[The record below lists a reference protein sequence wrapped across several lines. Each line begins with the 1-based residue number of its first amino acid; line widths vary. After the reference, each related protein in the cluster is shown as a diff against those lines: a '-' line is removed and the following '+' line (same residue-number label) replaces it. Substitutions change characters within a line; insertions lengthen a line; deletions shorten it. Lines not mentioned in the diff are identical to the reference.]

1 MFKSFTKLVAI
12 IVFAVSATGCAINQ
26 HQQAG
31 SGSAEFGIVLQA
43 QSASV
48 ASRNQEMGLAALGGI
63 LGSAIGGIA
72 AKDKSW
78 STRATARCLLVAL
91 LVAWRV
97 MSQRVL
103 QA

>member
-31 SGSAEFGIVLQA
+31 SGSAEFGVLFCKPNRPL
-43 QSASV
+43 
-48 ASRNQEMGLAALGGI
+48 SRLTNQEMGLAALGAFLAPPLVG
-63 LGSAIGGIA
+63 LQPKTSRGPHGLQ
-72 AKDKSW
+72 
-78 STRATARCLLVAL
+78 RCLLVAL